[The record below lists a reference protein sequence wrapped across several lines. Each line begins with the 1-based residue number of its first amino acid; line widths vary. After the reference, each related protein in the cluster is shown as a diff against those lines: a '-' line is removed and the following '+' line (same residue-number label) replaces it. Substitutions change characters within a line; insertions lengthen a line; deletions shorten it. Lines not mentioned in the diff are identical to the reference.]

1 MSWTLPPCPT
11 FTSRATMGPLAR
23 DPCPSSTVSPFVPL
37 MVLRSPPTSILFCAM
52 IRSASMEP
60 PTSRESSLSSAPM
73 YALPPMSR
81 SFSSVRLPDT
91 RKSPPTSTS
100 TPFPFPFIDAMP
112 PTSRELN
119 ERSALLSNF
128 PPTSTSPPS
137 PPSTSVARPPTS
149 IFENFSGFVDSN
161 LPPTSTSLETSP
173 PPIRAMPPTSSFANL
188 TMLAMSTVPPTSTS
202 STSAVPW
209 TLNEPPT
216 STFFPEMVPLTSRT
230 PPTSKSSARA
240 FPPILKA
247 LSTVTVAA
255 SRDPSI
261 ASCPSSTF
269 TSLLAI
275 RSPSILIFPWRAEN
289 SEHDRLPWNS
299 ASPSQDTLP
308 ATWITLSSGSILA
321 ASPTLRLPSTLP
333 SFAVAPLSTE
343 TSPIFWKPYR
353 VASLRLFI
361 VNHVLTVDCSILS
374 WSILM

>member
-1 MSWTLPPCPT
+1 
-11 FTSRATMGPLAR
+11 MGPLAR

-37 MVLRSPPTSILFCAM
+37 MVLRSPPTSILFWAM

-112 PTSRELN
+112 PTSREMN

-202 STSAVPW
+202 STSAAPW
-209 TLNEPPT
+209 TLNDPPT
-216 STFFPEMVPLTSRT
+216 STFLLEMVPLTSRT
-230 PPTSKSSARA
+230 PPTSNSSARA
-240 FPPILKA
+240 FPPIQRV
-247 LSTVTVAA
+247 LSTLTVAA
-255 SRDPSI
+255 SRDPPMF
-261 ASCPSSTF
+261 SCPSSTF
-269 TSLLAI
+269 TSPLAL
-275 RSPSILIFPWRAEN
+275 RSPWILIFPWRAEN

-299 ASPSQDTLP
+299 ASPSQDTRP
-308 ATWITLSSGSILA
+308 VTWITLSSGSILA
-321 ASPTLRLPSTLP
+321 ASPTLRLPTTLP
-333 SFAVAPLSTE
+333 IFAVAPRSTE
-343 TSPIFWKPYR
+343 TSHILWKPL
-353 VASLRLFI
+353 SSSQSKI
-361 VNHVLTVDCSILS
+361 VYC
-374 WSILM
+374 

>member
-1 MSWTLPPCPT
+1 MSK
-11 FTSRATMGPLAR
+11 
-23 DPCPSSTVSPFVPL
+23 
-37 MVLRSPPTSILFCAM
+37 
-52 IRSASMEP
+52 
-60 PTSRESSLSSAPM
+60 
-73 YALPPMSR
+73 

-91 RKSPPTSTS
+91 RRNPPTSTS
-100 TPFPFPFIDAMP
+100 TPFPFP
-112 PTSRELN
+112 L
-119 ERSALLSNF
+119 
-128 PPTSTSPPS
+128 
-137 PPSTSVARPPTS
+137 
-149 IFENFSGFVDSN
+149 
-161 LPPTSTSLETSP
+161 
-173 PPIRAMPPTSSFANL
+173 IRAIPPTSSFTDL
-188 TMLAMSTVPPTSTS
+188 TWPAMSTVPPTSTS

-299 ASPSQDTLP
+299 ASPSQDTRP
-308 ATWITLSSGSILA
+308 VTWITSSSGSILA
-321 ASPTLRLPSTLP
+321 SWPTLRSPSTWPNLD
-333 SFAVAPLSTE
+333 VVPLATE
-343 TSPIFWKPYR
+343 TSPILWRPLSNSQSKVVYR
-353 VASLRLFI
+353 
-361 VNHVLTVDCSILS
+361 NPVLGGCLLYYPLVHFDVTHFSS
-374 WSILM
+374 TA